1 MLHEGDT
8 FGINGSF
15 DATEKS
21 LVLIKVKQT
30 QNFAWVCIIML
41 IIVIYLLMENKY
53 LNLKPTIKM

>member
-21 LVLIKVKQT
+21 SVLIKVKQT